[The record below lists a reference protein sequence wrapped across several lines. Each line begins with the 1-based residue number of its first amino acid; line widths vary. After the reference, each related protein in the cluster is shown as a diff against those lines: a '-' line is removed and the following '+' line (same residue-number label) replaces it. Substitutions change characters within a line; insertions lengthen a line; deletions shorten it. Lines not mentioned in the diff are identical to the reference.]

1 MSGVREALKDVI
13 DDQVAE
19 VAGVGEVLE
28 LVQELAE
35 TGAEL
40 LTSYENMVVDTEA
53 RRRLAQTMMLLELAA
68 ETIAKALNHH
78 DAQVCRA
85 PRVPT

>member
-1 MSGVREALKDVI
+1 VSGVQGALKNLI
-13 DDQVAE
+13 DAE
-19 VAGVGEVLE
+19 CATVAGVGEVLE

-40 LTSYENMVVDTEA
+40 LTSYENMVVDAEA